1 MIDNYYRTLGLD
13 NFASIDEVKKAYR
26 LLAKKYHP
34 DRNPDKEDVF
44 KRVNEANS
52 ILSNA
57 SKKALYDEKLRYS
70 LYPKISRPDHSH
82 VQAQY
87 QTRPTYSRTE
97 YEFSKSVKLYGAL
110 FVVGLLSLC
119 IGGPIALSYYSG
131 NYAYE
136 EGLKFQTQQNYSD
149 AVREY
154 QRAIKYFSSKSGKAS
169 IQLSRLCLNDLNLPL
184 RSIQYADKGLEY
196 TKNNMERAELYF
208 IKAKAMKAD
217 GQAELSKANFIK
229 SHEIGY
235 NKDSI
240 NLNIGLL
247 EAIYLDEFDSAIFR
261 FDQIINSKIIVAEAL
276 FGKAWCLQKN
286 KKHQDAVI
294 AFNTLIEN
302 YPDNGPGYYYKGLS
316 ELTLG
321 DSVQACNSIKKAN
334 ELNYPLASKIIEF
347 VCP

>member
-34 DRNPDKEDVF
+34 DRNPGKEDVF
-44 KRVNEANS
+44 KRVNEANR
-52 ILSNA
+52 ILSDS
-57 SKKALYDEKLRYS
+57 SKKDLYDEKLRSIITPSPFKLHQFPHYHEARPSYS
-70 LYPKISRPDHSH
+70 NIKYE
-82 VQAQY
+82 
-87 QTRPTYSRTE
+87 YSKR
-97 YEFSKSVKLYGAL
+97 VKLYGAL
-110 FVVGLLSLC
+110 FVVGLLCLC

-136 EGLKFQTQQNYSD
+136 EGLKFQNQHNYAD
-149 AVREY
+149 AAREY
-154 QRAIKYFSSKSGKAS
+154 QRAIKFFSSKSGKAS

-184 RSIQYADKGLEY
+184 RAIQYADKGLEY
-196 TKNNMERAELYF
+196 TKDNMERAELFF

-217 GQAELSKANFIK
+217 GQAELSKVNFLK
-229 SHEIGY
+229 SLDTGY
-235 NKDSI
+235 NEDSI

-247 EAIYLDEFDSAIFR
+247 EAFYLNEFDSALVK
-261 FDQIINSKIIVAEAL
+261 FDGILNKRIVSEEAI

-286 KKHQDAVI
+286 REHEEAI
-294 AFNTLIEN
+294 SAFNMLIEN
-302 YPDNGPGYYYKGLS
+302 YPNSGPGHYYKGLS

-347 VCP
+347 VCL